1 MTTAAQEAF
10 LREFHARHPAA
21 TSNMMS
27 HGRAP
32 DGRSSYEILR
42 DHVAGQPRILD
53 LGCGDGFL
61 LDLLAK
67 AGHQVAGVDLS
78 SADLALARQRP
89 SLHDAPLITG
99 RAQELPFPDG
109 GFDACVSHMAF
120 MLMPDIDQVAAELAR
135 ILVPGGRLALILSS
149 GQAGGGGSYELFQKL
164 IRPALDGAPPEQR
177 MPSLGD
183 RRTLHRDG
191 IDEILVPTGF
201 SPVAWT
207 SEPIDLGGTA
217 EQVWSRLSAIYNFMP
232 LDPAVVQSIEQDFLA
247 RTTEL
252 ADSDGRIPCTM
263 NVRVAVTDRGEA
275 SG

>member
-1 MTTAAQEAF
+1 MEIVTTAAQEAF

-21 TSNMMS
+21 TSSMMS

-42 DHVAGQPRILD
+42 DHVTGHRRVLD

-61 LDLLAK
+61 LDLLAE
-67 AGHQVAGVDLS
+67 AGHTVAGVDLS

-89 SLHDAPLITG
+89 ALHGVPLMTG

-135 ILVPGGRLALILSS
+135 VLVPGGRLALILSS
-149 GQAGGGGSYELFQKL
+149 GRAGGGGSYQLFQKL

-177 MPSLGD
+177 IPPLGD
-183 RRTLHRDG
+183 NRTMHQDG
-191 IDEILVPTGF
+191 IDEILVPAGF
-201 SPVAWT
+201 SPVAWST
-207 SEPIDLGGTA
+207 EPIDLGGTA

-232 LDPAVVQSIEQDFLA
+232 LDQAVVRSIEGEFLA
-247 RTTEL
+247 QTTQL
-252 ADSDGRIPCTM
+252 ADADGRIPCTM
-263 NVRVAVTDRGEA
+263 NVHLAVTER
-275 SG
+275 S